1 MWHIKNDKNVCR
13 EVDELKEERFGRR
26 IERDRFRREREANE
40 KRQRSIVN
48 LSPCLSLLSIH
59 ISIIVN
65 HIHRLA
71 RRRANDR
78 NRCAEQCKDLMEGVS
93 PLILLYSIVA
103 IALQYRYNTH

>member
-13 EVDELKEERFGRR
+13 EVDELREERFGR

-40 KRQRSIVN
+40 ERQRRIVN

-59 ISIIVN
+59 ISLIVI
-65 HIHRLA
+65 HIHRQA
-71 RRRANDR
+71 KRRENDR
-78 NRCAEQCKDLMEGVS
+78 NRCAEQCKELMEGVS

-103 IALQYRYNTH
+103 IALQYNYNTY